1 MISCILCGGTRFGP
15 GYGGRLTP
23 AGRAVACMD
32 CGSAERHRV
41 IHEIYRA
48 LAPWT
53 TGLRALQFA
62 PDRTLKE
69 ENFAELMFS
78 TYNGANSMDMMN
90 TGLPPGR
97 FDLIASNHVLEH
109 VRDDAAAIE
118 EMLRVVGDAG
128 VVHVCVPSPTA
139 ATKTRDWGFPD
150 PAITFHYRIYGADAP
165 MIWGAA
171 GNFHILAGLGRD
183 AVSETYEA
191 IYWLSRNVI
200 SLYALCQLLQKSG
213 FPALIVR

>member
-1 MISCILCGGTRFGP
+1 MTNCSLCGGSRFGP
-15 GYGGRLTP
+15 GYGGRLSP
-23 AGRAVACMD
+23 SGRDVACLD

-41 IHEIYRA
+41 VHDMYMA

-53 TGLRALQFA
+53 STLRALQFA
-62 PDRTLKE
+62 PDRTLKAV
-69 ENFAELMFS
+69 NFTELVFS

-90 TGLPPGR
+90 TGLAPGQ

-109 VRDDAAAIE
+109 VRDDAAALQ

-128 VVHVCVPSPTA
+128 VVHLCVPTPTA
-139 ATKTRDWGFPD
+139 VTKTRDWGFPD

-165 MIWGAA
+165 MIWAA
-171 GNFHILAGLGRD
+171 SGDFHLLAGVGRD
-183 AVSETYEA
+183 AISETYEVV
-191 IYWLSRNVI
+191 YWLSRNLG
-200 SLYALCQLLQKSG
+200 SLYAVCQLLQKSG